1 MIVAIGI
8 VPLTALFIL
17 VVIAVLS
24 IRCNPLHLTGRG
36 GGVQYSFIAVL
47 GFIGLFGCSINPQQL
62 KPQREGDAYPEGRGI
77 VCAVRAGDRQ
87 NYWNEQP
94 STMVRWCCSKASA
107 LPNLIRKAL
116 MGEWSYAS
124 ALVQIARPASRTTHT
139 AGSMCRSTR

>member
-17 VVIAVLS
+17 VVIAVLG

-36 GGVQYSFIAVL
+36 GGVQYSFIVVL

-87 NYWNEQP
+87 NYWNERAAQHNGAVVLFEGECP
-94 STMVRWCCSKASA
+94 AE
-107 LPNLIRKAL
+107 PNSE
-116 MGEWSYAS
+116 GFN
-124 ALVQIARPASRTTHT
+124 
-139 AGSMCRSTR
+139 G